1 MNNSIYNSV
10 INTCPMCKG
19 KKKIFCATENIREI
33 LCPICQ
39 GQIFEIQSMNKEK
52 IVESDSIDPL

>member
-1 MNNSIYNSV
+1 
-10 INTCPMCKG
+10 MCKG